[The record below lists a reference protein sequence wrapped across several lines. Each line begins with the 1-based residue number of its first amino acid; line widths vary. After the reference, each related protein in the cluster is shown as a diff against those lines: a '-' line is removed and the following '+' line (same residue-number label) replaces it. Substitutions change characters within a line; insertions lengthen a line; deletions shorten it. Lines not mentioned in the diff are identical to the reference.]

1 MRLEEGPCFI
11 LVFVQ
16 LAGLGIILRSS
27 VHAYSSPDSCQEGKK
42 QAAQE
47 HSVILTQT
55 PLNVLESQ
63 NFGPRSNVP
72 RESHTQTGP
81 HRCLRGSRQ
90 TWWGEWRARQHCDRS
105 VQLSPG
111 LWAVLPGFL
120 NSLAMPANRVDFQES
135 FGDASV
141 LPIGTPLSERG
152 REKKPVCGSHFHFLG
167 TSADVLSD

>member
-42 QAAQE
+42 QAVQE

-81 HRCLRGSRQ
+81 HRYLRGSRR
-90 TWWGEWRARQHCDRS
+90 TWWGEWRARQHCRS
-105 VQLSPG
+105 VCPLVARTLGCIARFSEFSRNASKQSG
-111 LWAVLPGFL
+111 LLGVLW
-120 NSLAMPANRVDFQES
+120 RC
-135 FGDASV
+135 
-141 LPIGTPLSERG
+141 
-152 REKKPVCGSHFHFLG
+152 VCLTHWDS
-167 TSADVLSD
+167 TE

>member
-42 QAAQE
+42 QAVQE

-81 HRCLRGSRQ
+81 HRYLRGSRR
-90 TWWGEWRARQHCDRS
+90 TWWGEWRARQHCRS
-105 VQLSPG
+105 VCPVVARTLGCIARFSEFSRNASKQSG
-111 LWAVLPGFL
+111 LLGVLW
-120 NSLAMPANRVDFQES
+120 RC
-135 FGDASV
+135 
-141 LPIGTPLSERG
+141 
-152 REKKPVCGSHFHFLG
+152 VCLTHWDS
-167 TSADVLSD
+167 TE